1 MYCNLFCFRQNRLV
15 AYRQF
20 VHWANQGRRMG
31 PRVRVVLPACIVQLI
46 RKHFPE
52 ESGQYTG
59 LKEVTE
65 VDDFLEPDF

>member
-1 MYCNLFCFRQNRLV
+1 MYCNLSCFRQNCLV

-20 VHWANQGRRMG
+20 VHWANQGRCMG
-31 PRVRVVLPACIVQLI
+31 PGVRVVLPACIVQLT

-59 LKEVTE
+59 FRDVTE
-65 VDDFLEPDF
+65 VDELLEPDF